1 MPHTLVRTLIS
12 LFLLIGSHLQAAE
25 IPAVLHDWQG
35 WVLKKHP
42 EIHCPFLYNDAQ
54 RSCVWPSELH
64 IDAGTQGAQFTQRVE
79 TFAESWIRLPGGTGF
94 WPENLRDANNSLSQD
109 KLAIRERAGIPEVF
123 LPPGRYTLQ
132 GDIRWSSIPR
142 TLSIPP
148 ASGIIKLQLNG
159 TKVATPSLESD
170 SQLWLTATQN
180 AQETQQQDS
189 LQVRV
194 FRKLDDDIPLRI
206 STRLQLDVSGKEREL
221 QLGQLLLT
229 GFTPILF
236 NSKLP
241 ARLEA
246 DGKLRVQVKPG
257 SWEIELHMQST
268 QPLTHLGYKALD
280 ERWPQQE
287 IWVVASQPAL
297 RSLQISGAP
306 SIDPSQT
313 QLPSEWRELPAY
325 LVTPDTTMELQELQR
340 GAGDSSNQLV
350 LDKEIWL
357 DFDGSGFTLRD
368 EITGQLQQ
376 GWRMETLP
384 PYELQSAALND
395 IPQLVTRLADN
406 ANTGVE
412 VRTRELDLT
421 GISRLVRSTAI
432 PVSGWSVDFA
442 EVDVEL
448 HLPPG
453 WSLLSATGASYESGS
468 WVSKWSLWDIFL
480 VLIITFTVA
489 RITTPLW
496 GGLALLT
503 LLLTFHRAG
512 APLFIWLN
520 IATLLALLP
529 MVSGKFKTQLVRYAY
544 VSFILLG
551 LFLLPFSVQQAR
563 QVFYPQ
569 QEFSGR
575 NINESYYDDSQSS
588 WGFGLVMMSSDNKGV
603 EAPQTKYRADQ
614 AEEVVVTGI
623 RSSLSAPKQQ
633 VSQEYDLGQQVQ
645 TGPGVP
651 GWNWHKINLSWSGP
665 VKPDEI
671 TRLYLVPPALNRLG
685 SALSLLFPL
694 LLGALL
700 LRLFLQQIGHTL
712 PSWKMGNRTLLPAML
727 LLACGISQSDNS
739 QADVLVSTAL
749 LKELETRLTQPA
761 SCLPDCASIES
772 LQLKADGDLL
782 AMDVIIHSADA
793 IALPLPAQR
802 QQWWPNQVLIDNKA
816 ASLVQNA
823 NGQLLVNL
831 RKGRNLL
838 HLEAVISGRDSLTL
852 GFPLPLHNLG
862 SQLDGWQLTGAP
874 TANQASSSLQ
884 LNRIQRSES
893 LTKAEHLQP
902 DPIAPFVTV
911 TRQLQLGLEWRVETR
926 VERVAPA
933 QGMINLEIP
942 LLPGESP
949 ISGDT
954 AITGDE
960 ASKGQINVQLDTHQ
974 QTTFWYSTLKAE
986 SPLELKAPA
995 NPAWVETW
1003 VLDTSPIWHT
1013 QVTGIPAVQTSNLP
1027 VWQPWPDESI
1037 SIIVS
1042 RPQAVTGSV
1051 TTIDQA
1057 QLKYTLG
1064 DRASSA
1070 GLTLSLRTNQAG
1082 HYDFALPEGAS
1093 LEGVS
1098 VDGDETPLLAVNGR
1112 VKIPLHPG
1120 DQELEIRWQDDKG
1133 TRIKTISP
1141 AIDLGSNSSNLTI
1154 NIDLP
1159 GDRWPLL
1166 VGGPSM
1172 GPAVLL
1178 WGMLAVILLL
1188 APLLGRSPLTP
1199 LKTHQWI
1206 LLSLGVATVN
1216 LYVLALIAIWLILL
1230 TKRGTLVQIGSAR
1243 TFKWM
1248 QLGLF
1253 CLSLVTLLMLL
1264 GSIPYSLLSS
1274 PDMHIA
1280 GNGSNAHYL
1289 RWYQDQSAGEFP
1301 QAWIISLPLWS
1312 YKLAMLL
1319 WSLWLAS
1326 ALLQW
1331 VRWAWQQ
1338 LSHHALW
1345 YAPGSILPTTPKVEN
1360 ELPENKTEAHKTNL
1374 DIRPE

>member
-1 MPHTLVRTLIS
+1 MPHTLVRTLAS
-12 LFLLIGSHLQAAE
+12 LILLIGSNLQAAG
-25 IPAVLHDWQG
+25 IPTVLQDWQS

-54 RSCVWPSELH
+54 RSCLWPSELR
-64 IDAGTQGAQFTQRVE
+64 IDANTQGAKFTQTVE
-79 TFAESWIRLPGGTGF
+79 AFAESWVRLPGGTGF
-94 WPENLRDANNSLSQD
+94 WPENVRDISNSLTQD
-109 KLAIRERAGIPEVF
+109 KLVIRERIGIPEVF
-123 LPPGRYTLQ
+123 LSPGRYELQ

-159 TKVATPSLESD
+159 ATVPMPSFESD
-170 SQLWLTATQN
+170 SQLWLTTTQN
-180 AQETQQQDS
+180 SQEPQQQDS

-194 FRKLDDDIPLRI
+194 FRKLDDGIPLRI

-221 QLGQLLLT
+221 QLGQLLLN

-236 NSKLP
+236 NSNLP

-257 SWEIELHMQST
+257 SWEIELDMQST

-297 RSLQISGAP
+297 RSLQISGVP

-313 QLPSEWRELPAY
+313 QLPEDWRKLPAY
-325 LVTPDTTMELQELQR
+325 LVTPETTMQLEELQR
-340 GAGDSSNQLV
+340 GAGDSSNQLT

-368 EITGQLQQ
+368 EISGQLQQ

-421 GISRLVRSTAI
+421 GISRVLRSTSI

-442 EVDVEL
+442 EVNAQL

-468 WVSKWSLWDIFL
+468 WVSQWSLWDIFL
-480 VLIITFTVA
+480 VLIIAFTIA
-489 RITTPLW
+489 RIANPLW

-520 IATLLALLP
+520 IAALLALLP
-529 MVSGKFKTQLVRYAY
+529 MVSGKFKTHLVRYAY
-544 VSFILLG
+544 ASFILLG

-569 QEFSGR
+569 QEFAGR
-575 NINESYYDDSQSS
+575 NISEHYYHDEGWSFSP
-588 WGFGLVMMSSDNKGV
+588 LMSSDNKAT
-603 EAPQTKYRADQ
+603 EAPLAKYRSDET
-614 AEEVVVTGI
+614 EEVVVTGV
-623 RSSLSAPKQQ
+623 RASLSSPKQQ

-651 GWNWHKINLSWSGP
+651 GWNWHNIHLSWNGP
-665 VKPDEI
+665 VKPDEV
-671 TRLYLVPPALNRLG
+671 TQLYLVPPAINRAG
-685 SALSLLFPL
+685 SALSLFLPL

-700 LRLFLQQIGHTL
+700 LRLFLQRTGHAL
-712 PSWKMGNRTLLPAML
+712 PAWKMGNRTLLPTML
-727 LLACGISQSDNS
+727 LLACGITQSDNTH
-739 QADVLVSTAL
+739 ADVLISNAL

-761 SCLPDCASIES
+761 ECLPDCASIES
-772 LQLKADGDLL
+772 IQLKVDADLL
-782 AMDVIIHSADA
+782 AMDIIIHSADS

-802 QQWWPNQVLIDNKA
+802 QQWWPNEVLIDNKP
-816 ASLVQNA
+816 ASLLQNA

-838 HLEAVISGRDSLTL
+838 HLQAVITGRDSLTL

-862 SQLDGWQLTGAP
+862 SQLQGWQLSGAP
-874 TANQASSSLQ
+874 GTNQTSSSLQ
-884 LNRIQRSES
+884 LNRLQRSEA
-893 LTKAEHLQP
+893 LAKAEHLQP

-926 VERVAPA
+926 IERVAPT
-933 QGMINLEIP
+933 QGIINLEIP

-949 ISGDT
+949 ISGDI

-960 ASKGQINVQLDTHQ
+960 ASKGKIRVQLDTNQ

-986 SPLELKAPA
+986 SPLELKAPV
-995 NPAWVETW
+995 NPAWVEIW

-1027 VWQPWPDESI
+1027 IWQPWPEESI
-1037 SIIVS
+1037 SIAVS

-1051 TTIDQA
+1051 MTIDQA
-1057 QLKYTLG
+1057 QLKYTMG

-1070 GLTLSLRTNQAG
+1070 VLRLSLRTNQAG
-1082 HYDFALPEGAS
+1082 HYDFTLPDGAR

-1098 VDGDETPLLAVNGR
+1098 VDNEDVPLLAVNGR

-1120 DQELEIRWQDDKG
+1120 EQELKIHWQGSEG
-1133 TRIKTISP
+1133 THIKTISP
-1141 AIDLGSNSSNLTI
+1141 SINLNNHSSNLTI

-1172 GPAVLL
+1172 GPSVLL
-1178 WGMLAVILLL
+1178 WGMLAVVLLF
-1188 APLLGRSPLTP
+1188 APVLGRSTLTP

-1230 TKRGTLVQIGSAR
+1230 TKRGTLAQTPSAGA
-1243 TFKWM
+1243 FKWM

-1253 CLSLVTLLMLL
+1253 SLSLVALLMLL

-1274 PDMHIA
+1274 PDMHIT

-1289 RWYQDQSAGEFP
+1289 RWYQDQSNGEFP
-1301 QAWIISLPLWS
+1301 QAWIISLPLWT

-1331 VRWAWQQ
+1331 VRWGWQQ

-1345 YAPGSILPTTPKVEN
+1345 YAPDAILPSTSGTASDTVKN
-1360 ELPENKTEAHKTNL
+1360 ESIENKTITPDLPAE
-1374 DIRPE
+1374 

>member
-1 MPHTLVRTLIS
+1 MPHTLVRVLIS
-12 LFLLIGSHLQAAE
+12 GFLLVGSYLQAAE
-25 IPAVLHDWQG
+25 IPAALQDWQG

-54 RSCVWPSELH
+54 RSCVWSSELH
-64 IDAGTQGAQFTQRVE
+64 INASTQGAQFTQRVE
-79 TFAESWIRLPGGTGF
+79 TFADSWVRLPGGAGF
-94 WPENLRDANNSLSQD
+94 WPENLHDANNSLTQD
-109 KLAIRERAGIPEVF
+109 KLVIRERAGIPEIF
-123 LPPGRYTLQ
+123 LSPGRYTLQ

-159 TKVATPSLESD
+159 TAVPIPSLESD

-180 AQETQQQDS
+180 SQETLQQDS

-194 FRKLDDDIPLRI
+194 FRKLDDGIPLKI

-236 NSKLP
+236 NSSLP

-257 SWEIELHMQST
+257 SWEIELQMQST

-297 RSLQISGAP
+297 RSLQVSGVS

-313 QLPSEWRELPAY
+313 QLPDEWRELPAY
-325 LVTPDTTMELQELQR
+325 LVTPNTTMELQELQR

-350 LDKEIWL
+350 LNKEIWL
-357 DFDGSGFTLRD
+357 DFDGNGFTLRD
-368 EITGQLQQ
+368 EISGQLQQ
-376 GWRMETLP
+376 SWRMETLP

-412 VRTRELDLT
+412 IRTRELDLT
-421 GISRLVRSTAI
+421 GISRLLRSTSI

-442 EVDVEL
+442 EVDAQL

-468 WVSKWSLWDIFL
+468 WVSRWSLWDIFL

-520 IATLLALLP
+520 IAALLALLP
-529 MVSGKFKTQLVRYAY
+529 MVSGKFKIHLVRYAY

-575 NINESYYDDSQSS
+575 NISDEYYGDKG
-588 WGFGLVMMSSDNKGV
+588 WGFGLLMSSDNKGV
-603 EAPQTKYRADQ
+603 EAPRAEYRSDEV
-614 AEEVVVTGI
+614 EEVVVTGA
-623 RSSLSAPKQQ
+623 RSSLSSPKQQ

-651 GWNWHKINLSWSGP
+651 GWNWHNIDLSWNGP
-665 VKPDEI
+665 VKPDEV
-671 TRLYLVPPALNRLG
+671 TRLYLVPPTINRAG
-685 SALSLLFPL
+685 SVLSLLLPL

-700 LRLFLQQIGHTL
+700 LRLFLQQTGRAL

-727 LLACGISQSDNS
+727 LLTCGITQSDNS
-739 QADVLVSTAL
+739 QADVLVSAAL

-761 SCLPDCASIES
+761 PCLPDCASIES

-782 AMDVIIHSADA
+782 AMDIIIHSADA
-793 IALPLPAQR
+793 VALPLPGQR
-802 QQWWPNQVLIDNKA
+802 QQWWPNQVLIDNKP

-838 HLEAVISGRDSLTL
+838 HLQAVINGRDSVMLS
-852 GFPLPLHNLG
+852 FPLPLHNL
-862 SQLDGWQLTGAP
+862 SNQLQGWQLTGVP

-884 LNRIQRSES
+884 LNRIQRSEI
-893 LTKAEHLQP
+893 LTKAEHLQS

-960 ASKGQINVQLDTHQ
+960 ASKGKITVQLDTNQ

-986 SPLELKAPA
+986 SPLELIAPA

-1027 VWQPWPDESI
+1027 VWQPWPEESI
-1037 SIIVS
+1037 SITVS
-1042 RPQAVTGSV
+1042 RPQAVKGGV
-1051 TTIDQA
+1051 MTIEQA

-1070 GLTLSLRTNQAG
+1070 ELSLSLRTNQAG
-1082 HYDFALPEGAS
+1082 YYDFALPEGGS

-1098 VDGDETPLLAVNGR
+1098 IDGDEAPLLAVNGR
-1112 VKIPLHPG
+1112 VKVPLHPG
-1120 DQELEIRWQDDKG
+1120 EQELEIRWQDDEG
-1133 TRIKTISP
+1133 THLKTVSP
-1141 AIDLGSNSSNLTI
+1141 SINLGNQGSNLTI
-1154 NIDLP
+1154 NIELP

-1172 GPAVLL
+1172 GPSVLL

-1188 APLLGRSPLTP
+1188 APVLGRSPLTP
-1199 LKTHQWI
+1199 LKTHQWV

-1230 TKRGTLVQIGSAR
+1230 TKRGTLMQIASAR

-1264 GSIPYSLLSS
+1264 GSIPYGLLSS
-1274 PDMHIA
+1274 PDMHIT

-1289 RWYQDQSAGEFP
+1289 RWYQDQSEGEFP

-1331 VRWAWQQ
+1331 VRWGWQQ
-1338 LSHHALW
+1338 LSHQALW
-1345 YAPGSILPTTPKVEN
+1345 YAPDSILPATPKGEN
-1360 ELPENKTEAHKTNL
+1360 ELLDNKTEANKPNL
-1374 DIRPE
+1374 DAHPE

>member
-1 MPHTLVRTLIS
+1 MPHTLVRALVSFI
-12 LFLLIGSHLQAAE
+12 LLIGSNLQASE
-25 IPAVLHDWQG
+25 IPAALQDWQG

-42 EIHCPFLYNDAQ
+42 EIRCPFLYNDAQ
-54 RSCVWPSELH
+54 RSCVWPSELN
-64 IDAGTQGAQFTQRVE
+64 IDASAQGAQFTLRIE
-79 TFAESWIRLPGGTGF
+79 TFSDSWVRLPGGNGF
-94 WPENLRDANNSLSQD
+94 WPENLHDAKNSLTQD
-109 KLAIRERAGIPEVF
+109 KLTIREHAGIPEVF

-132 GDIRWSSIPR
+132 GDIRWNSIPR

-159 TKVATPSLESD
+159 TSVATPSLESD

-180 AQETQQQDS
+180 APETQQQDS

-194 FRKLDDDIPLRI
+194 FRKVDDGIPLKI
-206 STRLQLDVSGKEREL
+206 HTRLQLDVGGKEREL

-236 NSKLP
+236 NSSLP

-268 QPLTHLGYKALD
+268 QPLARLGYKALD

-297 RSLQISGAP
+297 RSLQISGVS

-313 QLPSEWRELPAY
+313 QLPDEWRELPAY

-340 GAGDSSNQLV
+340 GAGDNSNQLV

-357 DFDGSGFTLRD
+357 DFDGQGFTLRD
-368 EITGQLQQ
+368 EISGQLHQ
-376 GWRMETLP
+376 GWRMETLS

-421 GISRLVRSTAI
+421 GISRLLRSTAI

-442 EVDVEL
+442 EVDAQL

-468 WVSKWSLWDIFL
+468 WVSRWSLWDIFL

-496 GGLALLT
+496 GGLTLLT

-520 IATLLALLP
+520 IAALLALLP

-544 VSFILLG
+544 ASFILLG

-575 NINESYYDDSQSS
+575 NISESYYDDSQDS
-588 WGFGLVMMSSDNKGV
+588 WGFGLMMMSSDNKGA
-603 EAPQTKYRADQ
+603 EPTQAKYRADET
-614 AEEVVVTGI
+614 EEVVVTGI
-623 RSSLSAPKQQ
+623 RSSPSASKQQ
-633 VSQEYDLGQQVQ
+633 VSQEYDVGQQVQ

-651 GWNWHKINLSWSGP
+651 GWNWHNINLSWNGP
-665 VKPDEI
+665 VKPDEL
-671 TRLYLVPPALNRLG
+671 THLYLVPPTLNRVG
-685 SALSLLFPL
+685 SALSMLLPL

-700 LRLFLQQIGHTL
+700 LRLFLQQTGHTF
-712 PSWKMGNRTLLPAML
+712 PSWKIGSRTLLPAVL

-739 QADVLVSTAL
+739 QADVLVSAAL

-761 SCLPDCASIES
+761 PCLPDCASIES

-782 AMDVIIHSADA
+782 AMDIIIHSADA

-802 QQWWPNQVLIDNKA
+802 QQWWPNQVLIDNQP

-838 HLEAVISGRDSLTL
+838 HLQAVISGRDNLTL

-862 SQLDGWQLTGAP
+862 SQLQGWQLTGAP

-884 LNRIQRSES
+884 LNRIQRSEA
-893 LTKAEHLQP
+893 LIKAEHLQP

-933 QGMINLEIP
+933 QGVINLEIP

-960 ASKGQINVQLDTHQ
+960 ASKGNITVQLGPYQ

-986 SPLELKAPA
+986 SPLQLKAPA

-1013 QVTGIPAVQTSNLP
+1013 QVTGIPAAQTSNLP
-1027 VWQPWPDESI
+1027 VWQPWPEESI
-1037 SIIVS
+1037 SITVS
-1042 RPQAVTGSV
+1042 RPQAVKGSV
-1051 TTIDQA
+1051 MTIDQA
-1057 QLKYTLG
+1057 QLKYMPG

-1070 GLTLSLRTNQAG
+1070 NLTLSLRTNQAG

-1098 VDGDETPLLAVNGR
+1098 IDGDAAPLLSVNGR

-1133 TRIKTISP
+1133 TPLKTTSP
-1141 AIDLGSNSSNLTI
+1141 AINLGSNSSNLTI
-1154 NIDLP
+1154 NIDVP

-1172 GPAVLL
+1172 GPSVLL

-1188 APLLGRSPLTP
+1188 APIFGRSPLTP
-1199 LKTHQWI
+1199 LKTHEWI

-1216 LYVLALIAIWLILL
+1216 LYVLALIAIWMILL

-1274 PDMHIA
+1274 PDMHIT

-1289 RWYQDQSAGEFP
+1289 RWYQDQSEGEFP
-1301 QAWIISLPLWS
+1301 RAWIISLPLWS

-1326 ALLQW
+1326 ALLHW
-1331 VRWAWQQ
+1331 IRWGWQQ

-1345 YAPGSILPTTPKVEN
+1345 YAPDSILPPTSKVASE
-1360 ELPENKTEAHKTNL
+1360 PMENKTNPDVHAE
-1374 DIRPE
+1374 

>member
-1 MPHTLVRTLIS
+1 MPHKLVRALVS
-12 LFLLIGSHLQAAE
+12 FFLLIGSNLQAAE
-25 IPAVLHDWQG
+25 IPVVLQEWQG
-35 WVLKKHP
+35 WVLEKHP
-42 EIHCPFLYNDAQ
+42 DIHCPFLYNNAQ
-54 RSCVWPSELH
+54 RSCVWPSELR
-64 IDAGTQGAQFTQRVE
+64 IDANTQGAKFTQTVE
-79 TFAESWIRLPGGTGF
+79 TFADSWIRLPGGTGF
-94 WPENLRDANNSLSQD
+94 WPENIRDANNQLTQS
-109 KLAIRERAGIPEVF
+109 KLVIRERIGIPEVF
-123 LPPGRYTLQ
+123 LAPGRYELQ
-132 GDIRWSSIPR
+132 GEIRWSSIPR

-159 TKVATPSLESD
+159 TAVAAPSLESD
-170 SQLWLTATQN
+170 SQLWLAAIQN

-189 LQVRV
+189 LQLRV
-194 FRKLDDDIPLRI
+194 FRKIEDGIPLRI

-236 NSKLP
+236 NSSLP
-241 ARLEA
+241 ARLES

-268 QPLTHLGYKALD
+268 QPLTNLGYKSLD
-280 ERWPQQE
+280 DLWPQQE
-287 IWVVASQPAL
+287 IWVVASQPTL
-297 RSLQISGAP
+297 RSVQVSGVS

-313 QLPSEWRELPAY
+313 QLPEEWRELPAY
-325 LVTPDTTMELQELQR
+325 LVTPDTNMQLEELQR
-340 GAGDSSNQLV
+340 GAGESSNQLT

-357 DFDGSGFTLRD
+357 DFDGHGFTLRD
-368 EITGQLQQ
+368 EISGQLQQ

-406 ANTGVE
+406 NNTGVE
-412 VRTRELDLT
+412 IRNRELNLT
-421 GISRLVRSTAI
+421 GISRLLRSTSI

-442 EVDVEL
+442 EVDTQL

-468 WVSKWSLWDIFL
+468 WVSQWSLWDIFL

-489 RITTPLW
+489 RIANPLW

-520 IATLLALLP
+520 IAALLALLP
-529 MVSGKFKTQLVRYAY
+529 MVSGKFKTHLVRYAY

-569 QEFSGR
+569 QEFAER
-575 NINESYYDDSQSS
+575 NINDQYYDDDGWSFGVMGSNNKPAEASKAKYQSDS
-588 WGFGLVMMSSDNKGV
+588 V
-603 EAPQTKYRADQ
+603 
-614 AEEVVVTGI
+614 EEVIVTGARAI
-623 RSSLSAPKQQ
+623 SSSAKQQ

-651 GWNWHKINLSWSGP
+651 GWNWHNINLSWNGP
-665 VKPDEI
+665 VKPDEV
-671 TRLYLVPPALNRLG
+671 TRLYLVPPAINRIG
-685 SALSLLFPL
+685 SALSLLLPL

-700 LRLFLQQIGHTL
+700 LRLFLQQSGHTFSAL
-712 PSWKMGNRTLLPAML
+712 KVGNRTLLPVML
-727 LLACGISQSDNS
+727 LLTVGITQSDNT
-739 QADVLVSTAL
+739 QADVLVSNSL
-749 LKELETRLTQPA
+749 LKELESRLTQPA
-761 SCLPDCASIES
+761 PCLPDCASIES
-772 LQLKADGDLL
+772 IQLKVDGDLL
-782 AMDVIIHSADA
+782 AMDIVVHSADS

-802 QQWWPNQVLIDNKA
+802 QQWWPNEVLIDNKP
-816 ASLVQNA
+816 ASLTQNA
-823 NGQLLVNL
+823 SGQLLVNL

-838 HLEAVISGRDSLTL
+838 HLQAAITGRDSLTL
-852 GFPLPLHNLG
+852 GFALPIHNV
-862 SQLDGWQLTGAP
+862 SNQLQGWQLSGAP
-874 TANQASSSLQ
+874 TFNQASSSLQ
-884 LNRIQRSES
+884 LQRIQRSEA
-893 LTKAEHLQP
+893 LAKAEHLQP

-926 VERVAPA
+926 IERVAPS
-933 QGMINLEIP
+933 QGIINLEIP

-949 ISGDT
+949 IRGQV
-954 AITGDE
+954 AIVGDE
-960 ASKGQINVQLDTHQ
+960 ATKGKIAVQLDANQQ
-974 QTTFWYSTLKAE
+974 QTSWHSTLKAE

-995 NPAWVETW
+995 NPAWVEVW

-1013 QVTGIPAVQTSNLP
+1013 QITGIPAIQTGNLP
-1027 VWQPWPDESI
+1027 IWQPWPEESI
-1037 SIIVS
+1037 SIAVS
-1042 RPQAVTGSV
+1042 RPEAVKGSV
-1051 TTIDQA
+1051 MTIEQA
-1057 QLKYTLG
+1057 QLTYTPG

-1070 GLTLSLRTNQAG
+1070 SLLLSLRTNQAG
-1082 HYDFALPEGAS
+1082 HYNFTLPEGAS
-1093 LEGVS
+1093 LERVS
-1098 VDGDETPLLAVNGR
+1098 IDGDDTPLLAVNGQ

-1120 DQELEIRWQDDKG
+1120 EQELEIHWQDNKG
-1133 TRIKTISP
+1133 TRLNTTSP
-1141 AIDLGSNSSNLTI
+1141 SINLGSHSSNLTI
-1154 NIDLP
+1154 DMNLP
-1159 GDRWPLL
+1159 ADRWPLL
-1166 VGGPSM
+1166 VGGPNM
-1172 GPAVLL
+1172 GPSVLL

-1188 APLLGRSPLTP
+1188 ALVLGRSASTP

-1216 LYVLALIAIWLILL
+1216 LYVLALIALWLIIL
-1230 TKRGTLVQIGSAR
+1230 TKRGTLMQTPSRRI
-1243 TFKWM
+1243 FKWM
-1248 QLGLF
+1248 QFGLF
-1253 CLSLVTLLMLL
+1253 CLSLVTLLLLL

-1274 PDMHIA
+1274 PDMHIT

-1289 RWYQDQSAGEFP
+1289 RWYQDQSESEFP
-1301 QAWIISLPLWS
+1301 QAWIISLPLWT

-1331 VRWAWQQ
+1331 IRWGWQQ
-1338 LSHHALW
+1338 LSRHALW
-1345 YAPGSILPTTPKVEN
+1345 YAPDSILPVAPKTESAPAEKVD
-1360 ELPENKTEAHKTNL
+1360 ENKTIQPNTSAE
-1374 DIRPE
+1374 

>member
-1 MPHTLVRTLIS
+1 MPHTLVRALVSI
-12 LFLLIGSHLQAAE
+12 FLLVGSHLQAAE
-25 IPAVLHDWQG
+25 IPPVLQDWQD

-54 RSCVWPSELH
+54 RSCIWPSELR
-64 IDAGTQGAQFTQRVE
+64 IDANMQGAKFTQTVE
-79 TFAESWIRLPGGTGF
+79 TFVDSWIRLPGGTGF
-94 WPENLRDANNSLSQD
+94 WPENLRDTSNSLTQD
-109 KLAIRERAGIPEVF
+109 KLVIRERTGIPEIF
-123 LPPGRYTLQ
+123 LSPGRYELQ
-132 GDIRWSSIPR
+132 GDIRWTSIPR

-159 TKVATPSLESD
+159 TAVSSPSLESD
-170 SQLWLTATQN
+170 SQLWLTAAQN
-180 AQETQQQDS
+180 SQEAQQQDS

-194 FRKLDDDIPLRI
+194 FRKLDDGIPLRI

-221 QLGQLLLT
+221 QLGQLLLD
-229 GFTPILF
+229 GFTPIMF
-236 NSKLP
+236 NSSLP

-268 QPLTHLGYKALD
+268 QPLTHLRYKALD
-280 ERWPQQE
+280 EHWPQQE
-287 IWVVASQPAL
+287 IWVVASQQAL
-297 RSLQISGAP
+297 RSLQISGVP

-313 QLPSEWRELPAY
+313 QLPADWRELPAY
-325 LVTPDTTMELQELQR
+325 LVTPETSMHLEELQR
-340 GAGDSSNQLV
+340 GAGDSSNQLM

-368 EITGQLQQ
+368 EISGQLRE

-384 PYELQSAALND
+384 PYELQSAALGD

-412 VRTRELDLT
+412 IRTRELNLT
-421 GISRLVRSTAI
+421 GISRLLRSTSI

-442 EVDVEL
+442 EVDAQL

-453 WSLLSATGASYESGS
+453 WSLLLATGASYESGS
-468 WVSKWSLWDIFL
+468 WVSQWSLWDIFL

-489 RITTPLW
+489 RITNPLW

-520 IATLLALLP
+520 IAALLALLP
-529 MVSGKFKTQLVRYAY
+529 MVSGKFKTHLVRYAY
-544 VSFILLG
+544 ASFILLG

-569 QEFSGR
+569 QEFAAR
-575 NINESYYDDSQSS
+575 NISEHYYNDDGWS
-588 WGFGLVMMSSDNKGV
+588 FGLLMSSDNKAT
-603 EAPQTKYRADQ
+603 EAPRAEYRSDDV
-614 AEEVVVTGI
+614 EEVVVTGAKASF
-623 RSSLSAPKQQ
+623 SSTKQQ

-651 GWNWHKINLSWSGP
+651 GWNWHNINLSWNGT
-665 VKPDEI
+665 VKPDEV
-671 TRLYLVPPALNRLG
+671 THLYLVPPAINRVG
-685 SALSLLFPL
+685 SALSLLLPL

-700 LRLFLQQIGHTL
+700 LRLFLQQTGYTL
-712 PSWKMGNRTLLPAML
+712 PNWKMGKRTLLPAVL
-727 LLACGISQSDNS
+727 LLAFGITPSDNT
-739 QADVLVSTAL
+739 QADVLVSTTL

-772 LQLKADGDLL
+772 LQLKVDGDLL
-782 AMDVIIHSADA
+782 VMDIIIHSADS

-802 QQWWPNQVLIDNKA
+802 QQWWPNEVLINNKP
-816 ASLVQNA
+816 ASLAQNA

-838 HLEAVISGRDSLTL
+838 QLKAAITGRDSLTL
-852 GFPLPLHNLG
+852 GFPLPLHNLS
-862 SQLDGWQLTGAP
+862 SQLQGWQLNGAP

-884 LNRIQRSES
+884 LNRIQRSEA

-926 VERVAPA
+926 IERVAPA
-933 QGMINLEIP
+933 QGIINLEIP

-949 ISGDT
+949 ISGET

-960 ASKGQINVQLDTHQ
+960 ASQGKITVQLDTNQ
-974 QTTFWYSTLKAE
+974 QMTSWYSTLKAE

-995 NPAWVETW
+995 NPAWVEVW

-1013 QVTGIPAVQTSNLP
+1013 QVTGIPAVQTGNLP
-1027 VWQPWPDESI
+1027 TWQPWPEESI
-1037 SIIVS
+1037 SIAVS
-1042 RPQAVTGSV
+1042 RPQAVKGSV
-1051 TTIDQA
+1051 MTIDQA
-1057 QLKYTLG
+1057 RLKYTLG
-1064 DRASSA
+1064 DRTSSA
-1070 GLTLSLRTNQAG
+1070 TLLLSLRTNQAG
-1082 HYDFALPEGAS
+1082 YYDFALPDGAS

-1098 VDGDETPLLAVNGR
+1098 IDEEDTPLLAVNGR
-1112 VKIPLHPG
+1112 IKIPLHPG
-1120 DQELEIRWQDDKG
+1120 EQELEIRWQDSEG
-1133 TRIKTISP
+1133 VRLNTISP
-1141 AIDLGSNSSNLTI
+1141 PINLDSHSSNLTI

-1159 GDRWPLL
+1159 SDRWPLL

-1172 GPAVLL
+1172 GPSVLL
-1178 WGMLAVILLL
+1178 WGMLAVVLLL
-1188 APLLGRSPLTP
+1188 APVLGRNALTP

-1230 TKRGTLVQIGSAR
+1230 TKRGTLMQIHSAR

-1253 CLSLVTLLMLL
+1253 CLSLVALLMLL

-1274 PDMHIA
+1274 PEMHIT

-1289 RWYQDQSAGEFP
+1289 RWYQDQSDGEFP

-1312 YKLAMLL
+1312 YKLVMLL

-1331 VRWAWQQ
+1331 VRWGWQQ
-1338 LSHHALW
+1338 LSRHALW
-1345 YAPGSILPTTPKVEN
+1345 YAPDSILPSTPDTANDSPKNTTLEK
-1360 ELPENKTEAHKTNL
+1360 
-1374 DIRPE
+1374 